1 MVQFKTSNPANN
13 WWGAIAAAFEDGYI
27 ATNQAGQIVAFN
39 PSALEILQIS
49 ESQME
54 DPNWWKS
61 PAAGALGRLL
71 QERKEFS
78 GQKIRQDVP
87 HKKDCWLQV
96 TGKAL
101 HTLTET
107 GYILTFKDVTNYLE
121 VNRSLNTI
129 ISSLDDII
137 LEMTIDGVILH
148 VWMNRSTRLT
158 LPWMEMQ
165 GNSAYQYM
173 PDRLIREIQ
182 QLMREVMLSGKEVVR
197 VVQDPL
203 ARDQQV
209 WYRIRLLRPG
219 TANNTFIVS
228 IHDVTAENKANEE
241 LKETRTQL
249 EDSQQIFKSIFDYS
263 PTGIAL
269 LSLTGQWLDV
279 NASLLET
286 LGYTREEML
295 NLTVSSIIHPDDIN
309 KAIAQM
315 EQVRNRK
322 INSYRAERRYRHR
335 DGHYIYMFLACSA
348 MQNPD
353 ESIRYLILQ
362 MIDVTELKHLDS
374 EARKKN
380 IILHATSIDLQQK
393 IKQLFELNQII
404 AHNLRGPATALISS
418 VELLPELENMQ
429 EQEALLY
436 HMKNSANAILNTLN
450 DLKDVLARQINTEQL
465 PFTHCDLEDITR
477 QLWSS
482 LNQQVVEKNAQLK
495 MHFRV
500 PVIAYSRPYLE
511 NILFHLINNALTYT
525 RPEAP
530 PEIVVETWQDDDQIV
545 LMVRDNGIG
554 IDLQKHGEQ
563 LFRYK
568 KKFHRGYE
576 SNGVGLFMI
585 RNQIRTFGGR
595 INVKSEVGKG
605 SSFFVY
611 FNNRVHIS
619 KDDE

>member
-1 MVQFKTSNPANN
+1 MVQSTTFNPANN

-27 ATNQAGQIVAFN
+27 ATDQAGQIVAFN
-39 PSALEILQIS
+39 PAALEILRIS
-49 ESQME
+49 ESQLL
-54 DPNWWKS
+54 DPGWWKS

-71 QERKEFS
+71 QEQKTLS
-78 GQKIRQDVP
+78 GHKIRQEVC
-87 HKKDCWLQV
+87 HKKDCWLSV
-96 TGKAL
+96 TGK
-101 HTLTET
+101 TLQTATET
-107 GYILTFKDVTNYLE
+107 GYILTFRDVTSYLE
-121 VNRSLNTI
+121 INRSLNTI

-148 VWMNRSTRLT
+148 VWMNRSTKLT

-165 GNSAYQYM
+165 GHSAYNYM
-173 PDRLIREIQ
+173 PDRLIKEIQ
-182 QLMREVMLSGKEVVR
+182 QLIREVMGSGKEVVR
-197 VVQDPL
+197 VMRDPL
-203 ARDQQV
+203 GRNQQV
-209 WYRIRLLRPG
+209 WYRIRLLKPG
-219 TANNTFIVS
+219 TANNTIIVS

-241 LKETRTQL
+241 LQEARTQL
-249 EDSQQIFKSIFDYS
+249 EDSQQVFKSVFDYS

-269 LSLTGQWLDV
+269 LSLDGQWLDV
-279 NASLLET
+279 NASLLDT
-286 LGYTREEML
+286 LGYTHEEMSGMSARTL
-295 NLTVSSIIHPDDIN
+295 IHPDDLN
-309 KAIAQM
+309 RAM
-315 EQVRNRK
+315 EQIQQICDRK
-322 INSYRAERRYRHR
+322 VNSYRAERRYRHR

-348 MQNPD
+348 MLNPD
-353 ESIRYLILQ
+353 ESVRYLILQ
-362 MIDVTELKHLDS
+362 MIDVTELKQLDS

-393 IKQLFELNQII
+393 IKQLFDLNQII

-418 VELLPELENMQ
+418 VEVLPELKDMQ
-429 EQEALLY
+429 EQQTMLY
-436 HMKNSANAILNTLN
+436 HMKNSAISIINTLN
-450 DLKDVLARQINTEQL
+450 DLKDVLAQQATIDL
-465 PFTHCDLEDITR
+465 PFVHCNLEDITR

-482 LNQQVVEKNAQLK
+482 LNQQVVEKNAHLRLRFQ
-495 MHFRV
+495 V
-500 PVIAYSRPYLE
+500 PELAYSRPYLE

-530 PEIVVETWQDDDQIV
+530 PEIMVESWEEEDQIV
-545 LMVRDNGIG
+545 LKVSDNGIG

-585 RNQIRTFGGR
+585 RNQIRTFGGS
-595 INVKSEVGKG
+595 IDVKSEVGKG

-619 KDDE
+619 KEDE

>member
-1 MVQFKTSNPANN
+1 MVQAKTFNPANN

-27 ATNQAGQIVAFN
+27 AINQAGQIVAFN
-39 PSALEILQIS
+39 PSALEILKIS

-54 DPNWWKS
+54 DPDWWES
-61 PAAGALGRLL
+61 PSAGALGRLL
-71 QERKEFS
+71 QEQKELS
-78 GQKIRQDVP
+78 GHKIRQDVP

-101 HTLTET
+101 HTATET
-107 GYILTFKDVTNYLE
+107 GYILTFRDVTGYLE
-121 VNRSLNTI
+121 INRSLNTI

-137 LEMTIDGVILH
+137 LEMTVDGVILH
-148 VWMNRSTRLT
+148 VWMNRTTRLT

-165 GNSAYQYM
+165 GQSAYHYM
-173 PDRLIREIQ
+173 PDRLIKEIQ
-182 QLMREVMLSGKEVVR
+182 QLIREVMTSGKEVVR
-197 VVQDPL
+197 VLQDPL
-203 ARDQQV
+203 GRDQQV
-209 WYRIRLLRPG
+209 WYRIRLLKPG
-219 TANNTFIVS
+219 TANNTIIVS
-228 IHDVTAENKANEE
+228 IHDVTAENKANQE
-241 LKETRTQL
+241 LKEALTQL
-249 EDSQQIFKSIFDYS
+249 EDSQQVFKSVFDYS

-269 LSLTGQWLDV
+269 LSLSGQWLDV
-279 NASLLET
+279 NASLLDT
-286 LGYTREEML
+286 LGYTHEELSGMSARTL
-295 NLTVSSIIHPDDIN
+295 IHPDDLDT
-309 KAIAQM
+309 AMAQI
-315 EQVRNRK
+315 QQISDRK
-322 INSYRAERRYRHR
+322 INSYRAERRYRHH

-348 MQNPD
+348 MLNPD

-393 IKQLFELNQII
+393 IKQLFDLNQII

-418 VELLPELENMQ
+418 VEILPELKNMQ
-429 EQEALLY
+429 EQHTLLY
-436 HMKNSANAILNTLN
+436 HMKNSANSIINTLN
-450 DLKDVLARQINTEQL
+450 DLKDVLAQQVNIDL
-465 PFTHCDLEDITR
+465 PFAHCDLVDITK

-482 LNQQVVEKNAQLK
+482 LNQQVVEKNAHLEMDFQ
-495 MHFRV
+495 V
-500 PVIAYSRPYLE
+500 PVIEYSRPYLE

-530 PEIVVETWQDDDQIV
+530 PEITIGTWEEGDQIV

-585 RNQIRTFGGR
+585 RNQIRTFGGS
-595 INVKSEVGKG
+595 IDVKSEVGKG

-611 FNNRVHIS
+611 FNNRVHI
-619 KDDE
+619 

>member
-1 MVQFKTSNPANN
+1 MVQFKTFNPANN
-13 WWGAIAAAFEDGYI
+13 WEGAIAAAFEDGYI
-27 ATNQAGQIVAFN
+27 VTDHAGQIVAYN
-39 PSALEILQIS
+39 PSALEILRIP
-49 ESQME
+49 EPQMRNT
-54 DPNWWKS
+54 DWWKS

-71 QERKEFS
+71 QERQEFS
-78 GQKIRQDVP
+78 EYKIRQDLP
-87 HKKDCWLQV
+87 HKKDCWLGV
-96 TGKAL
+96 TGKLL
-101 HTLTET
+101 HTTTET
-107 GYILTFKDVTNYLE
+107 GYMITFRDVTAYLE

-137 LEMTIDGVILH
+137 LEMTADGTILH
-148 VWMNRSTRLT
+148 VWMNRTTRLT

-173 PDRLIREIQ
+173 PDRLVKEIQ
-182 QLMREVMLSGKEVVR
+182 QLVREVMASGKEVVR
-197 VVQDPL
+197 VLHDPL
-203 ARDQQV
+203 GRDLHV

-219 TANNTFIVS
+219 TTNNTIILT

-241 LKETRTQL
+241 LKEARTQL
-249 EDSQQIFKSIFDYS
+249 EDSQQVFKSVFDYS

-279 NASLLET
+279 NASLLDT
-286 LGYTREEML
+286 LGYTLEEML
-295 NLTVSSIIHPDDIN
+295 GLTVSSLIHPDDLD
-309 KAIAQM
+309 AALAQM
-315 EQVRNRK
+315 GQIRDRK

-353 ESIRYLILQ
+353 ETVRYLILQ

-380 IILHATSIDLQQK
+380 IILHATSVDLQQK
-393 IKQLFELNQII
+393 IKQLFEINQII
-404 AHNLRGPATALISS
+404 AHNLRGPASAIISS
-418 VELLPELENMQ
+418 VELLPEIKDVK
-429 EQEALLY
+429 EQEIMLY
-436 HMKNSANAILNTLN
+436 HMKNSADAILNTLN
-450 DLKDVLARQINTEQL
+450 DLKDVLAQQATTGL
-465 PFTHCDLEDITR
+465 PFTQCNIEHIVK

-495 MHFRV
+495 LHFRESS
-500 PVIAYSRPYLE
+500 IEYSRPYLE

-525 RPEAP
+525 RPEVT
-530 PEIVVETWQDDDQIV
+530 PEIIVETWKEDDQIV
-545 LMVRDNGIG
+545 LMVKDNGIG

-585 RNQIRTFGGR
+585 RNQIRTFGGS
-595 INVKSEVGKG
+595 IDVKSEEGKG

-619 KDDE
+619 KEDE